1 MRSRSSHIKGLFWIY
16 DTIVSRELPKQLH
29 VWRCQTWQRTVD
41 WNPFAVD
48 SKRMLFVSASAS
60 AAVASLPNIKA
71 HRRLILF
78 PYSSVSTASFQEPQ
92 RIPGSNQKMRERESA
107 GSWSFKPDGIC
118 SLNTIP
124 LQSDTALILHFSSR
138 LFCCCQHKPIPN
150 KIPAYGYGGHKIHNE
165 VQNGAGG
172 PGPNPPAGRFW
183 PTGSMF
189 DTPNLTPSHCTSE
202 NDVKACRTGN
212 LPHQFSDLQAADCH
226 LKHWCAPCCTRWWR
240 MTAELTVH
248 AHHYTL

>member
-1 MRSRSSHIKGLFWIY
+1 
-16 DTIVSRELPKQLH
+16 
-29 VWRCQTWQRTVD
+29 
-41 WNPFAVD
+41 
-48 SKRMLFVSASAS
+48 
-60 AAVASLPNIKA
+60 
-71 HRRLILF
+71 
-78 PYSSVSTASFQEPQ
+78 
-92 RIPGSNQKMRERESA
+92 MRERESA

-172 PGPNPPAGRFW
+172 PGPNPQAGRFW

-189 DTPNLTPSHCTSE
+189 DTPNLTPSYCTS
-202 NDVKACRTGN
+202 K
-212 LPHQFSDLQAADCH
+212 L
-226 LKHWCAPCCTRWWR
+226 
-240 MTAELTVH
+240 AELGTFLTNFLTYRPQTVTLNTGAPPAVH
-248 AHHYTL
+248 ADDV